1 MPIEVFCKCSS
12 HPNCVFALPCQCECQ
27 WQYSIAFLIQKEG
40 PNPGRQFNITKDEIE
55 VGSAIS
61 NDLILKDSTIS
72 NKHARI
78 KKVKGTFYIYDIVSQ
93 RGTFVNGKK
102 VLKPKPLSDF
112 DEIRLGRTLLLFRGK
127 WDDL

>member
-1 MPIEVFCKCSS
+1 
-12 HPNCVFALPCQCECQ
+12 
-27 WQYSIAFLIQKEG
+27 
-40 PNPGRQFNITKDEIE
+40 
-55 VGSAIS
+55 
-61 NDLILKDSTIS
+61 LILKDSTIS

-78 KKVKGTFYIYDIVSQ
+78 KKVKGAFYIYDIVSQ

-127 WDDL
+127 